1 MKQSFRFFGQMACF
15 IGLFFFALAGAVAAS
30 NEIGEVANME
40 GSLSAKGADGALRP
54 LANKGKVLV
63 GDTLFTGKDS
73 YARIKFTDGGQI
85 SLRPKSQFKIEK
97 FNYDE
102 QQPGKDA
109 ANFNLLKGAMR
120 SITGIVGKRGDPDS
134 YNVKTREAT
143 AGVRGTKF
151 GIRLCQRDCED
162 VPLPADGK
170 PIADGSHFDVLEGTI
185 IVKNSSGAQILLN
198 AGQFGYVSDTGA
210 PPVEVPA
217 DHAVRVEVPA
227 KISLDNFKGANA
239 AMTGNKTAGDVKAG
253 DRKADQ
259 KSGKAGDTP
268 NACPL

>member
-1 MKQSFRFFGQMACF
+1 MKQSFRFFGQMSCF
-15 IGLFFFALAGAVAAS
+15 MGLVFFALSGAVAAS
-30 NEIGEVANME
+30 NEVGEVANME

-54 LANKGKVLV
+54 LVNKGKVLV

-97 FNYDE
+97 FNFDE
-102 QQPGKDA
+102 QQPGKDEA
-109 ANFNLLKGAMR
+109 SFNLLKGAMR

-151 GIRLCQRDCED
+151 GIRFCQGDCED

-170 PIADGSHFDVLEGTI
+170 PIADGSHFDVLEVTI

-198 AGQFGYVSDTGA
+198 AGQFGYVSDAGA

-217 DHAVRVEVPA
+217 DQAVRVEIPA
-227 KISLDNFKGANA
+227 RISLDNFKGSNP
-239 AMTGNKTAGDVKAG
+239 AMTGSQAEGNTDK
-253 DRKADQ
+253 